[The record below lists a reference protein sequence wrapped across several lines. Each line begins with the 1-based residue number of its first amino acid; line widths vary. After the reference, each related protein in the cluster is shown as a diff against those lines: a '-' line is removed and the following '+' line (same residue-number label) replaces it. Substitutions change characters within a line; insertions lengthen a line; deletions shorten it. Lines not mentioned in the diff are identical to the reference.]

1 MIKIGRIKMLDAKAL
16 YPKII
21 KLFSDKL
28 NLEVTSVGTDLVEEG
43 FLDSLT
49 FVELLV
55 CLEQE
60 FGTTIPIDAI
70 EIDNFKTIA
79 KIAEFLTGI
88 DQLQKIA

>member
-1 MIKIGRIKMLDAKAL
+1 MTDAKAL

-21 KLFSDKL
+21 KLFSEKL
-28 NLEVTSVGTDLVEEG
+28 NLEVTSAGTDMVEEG
-43 FLDSLT
+43 LLDSLT

-70 EIDNFKTIA
+70 EIDNFKTIE
-79 KIAEFLTGI
+79 KIAEFLIGR
-88 DQLQKIA
+88 DLLQKIA

>member
-1 MIKIGRIKMLDAKAL
+1 MLDAKAL

-43 FLDSLT
+43 CLDSLT